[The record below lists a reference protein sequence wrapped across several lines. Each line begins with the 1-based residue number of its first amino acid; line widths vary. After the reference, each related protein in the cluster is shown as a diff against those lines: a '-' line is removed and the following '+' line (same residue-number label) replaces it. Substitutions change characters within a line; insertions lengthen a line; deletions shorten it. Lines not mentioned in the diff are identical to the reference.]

1 MIDLSCVRSAAEFDT
16 PIGGPVAK
24 LVEYSKRYD
33 IAWIQKNRAEA
44 DRRPPMNTSPTPP
57 PSPKLGT
64 MGEIYESN
72 PNLCIVFNKNRPSS
86 RHYYPPG

>member
-1 MIDLSCVRSAAEFDT
+1 MFV
-16 PIGGPVAK
+16 IGGPVAK

-33 IAWIQKNRAEA
+33 IAWIQKKSSQGGQTAA
-44 DRRPPMNTSPTPP
+44 DEHLLNASPLT
-57 PSPKLGT
+57 KIGDH
-64 MGEIYESN
+64 GRIYESN